1 MRAVKR
7 RSPYTLAHGTQSS
20 YAGQIPEGADGR
32 VVFPFDMQSRPF
44 PGDDPFAPPREPPT
58 RANIEG
64 GCFGVDEVPFYEVQE
79 IELPEGK

>member
-1 MRAVKR
+1 
-7 RSPYTLAHGTQSS
+7 
-20 YAGQIPEGADGR
+20 
-32 VVFPFDMQSRPF
+32 MQSRPF